1 MNDESQQVY
10 LRDGIPIEKGVVL
23 TKEFLDNNQEL
34 ITKYLN
40 LWILYPDLFLDA
52 IQDSEDAKNW
62 HLQPFQRIALR
73 ASMRYRYHFWTA
85 TRATSKSFTAY
96 LAALVKA
103 VLLPGSTIFIASDVK
118 GTVIKTAEAKFEE
131 FFRHWPMLRNE
142 LKTRVDDG
150 ESGQKKSGNYYELH
164 FKNKSSITVVAK
176 DTSRGLRATAGIL
189 EEAAT
194 IEEDDYNEV
203 LLPQMNVPRREVD
216 GTLNPD
222 EPVSTQTF
230 ITTARE
236 KTVFMYGK
244 LIECAVHAVLEPES
258 YFVWG
263 LSYEVPLHY
272 GIINKQMMMDQR
284 NSSTMNEESFA
295 RESLSIWTGNN
306 KDAWLD
312 SRRLQKY
319 RKLLKCERKA
329 QENPPNKDTYYII
342 SCDVARYS
350 ANTAIMVFKVLPNSE
365 RCQKNVVYTEVIH
378 GANYITVQAPR
389 LKKLIQLYNPREIVI
404 DGNGPGIGLLD
415 AMALP
420 SFDEKTGE
428 QFPPYFVFNNDHH
441 LPPEMKQ
448 ESEKPQPRFN
458 AIIYDIKA
466 GAANDD
472 EIHSNFFSQINNGSV
487 AFLANERIVK
497 EKLLTTKRG
506 QKMTVF
512 DRRVYLMPYEM
523 TSRLMDELNN
533 LRLKPTGVQN
543 QFKVERISTSIEKDR
558 FSALEYG
565 LYRIKYY
572 EDKLYRGKKK
582 RDFSQYTFFTPRH
595 KKTVGGD

>member
-1 MNDESQQVY
+1 MSDAAEII

-23 TKEFLDNNQEL
+23 TKEFLDSNQEL
-34 ITKYLN
+34 FTKYLN
-40 LWILYPDLFLDA
+40 MWILYPDLLLDA
-52 IQDSEDAKNW
+52 IQDSEDAKHW

-73 ASMRYRYHFWTA
+73 ASMRYRYQFWTA

-96 LAALVKA
+96 LGGYLKCM
-103 VLLPGSTIFIASDVK
+103 LLPGSNVFIASDVK

-150 ESGQKKSGNYYELH
+150 ETGKKSSGNYYELH
-164 FKNKSSITVVAK
+164 FKNGSNLTVVAK

-216 GTLNPD
+216 GSLNPE

-244 LIECAVHAVLEPES
+244 LIECAIHAILQPND

-295 RESLSIWTGNN
+295 RESLSIWTGNS
-306 KDAWLD
+306 KEAWLD
-312 SRRLQKY
+312 SRRLNKY
-319 RKLLKCERKA
+319 RKLLKYEKKA
-329 QENPPNKDTYYII
+329 QENPVNKDTYYII

-350 ANTAIMVFKVLPNSE
+350 ANTAIMVIKVIPGE
-365 RCQKNVVYTEVIH
+365 RYQKNVVYTEVIH
-378 GANYITVQAPR
+378 GENYISVQAPR
-389 LKKLIQLYNPREIVI
+389 LKKLISLFEPREIVI

-415 AMALP
+415 AMAMP

-428 QFPPYFVFNNDHH
+428 QFPPYYVFNNDYH

-448 ESEKPQPRFN
+448 GGEKPRPTYN

-466 GAANDD
+466 GAGNDD
-472 EIHSNFFSQINNGSV
+472 EIHSNFFAQINNGTV

-497 EKLLTTKRG
+497 DKLLSTKKG
-506 QKMTVF
+506 QKMTPY

-533 LRLKPTGVQN
+533 LKLKPTGIQN
-543 QFKVERISTSIEKDR
+543 QFKVERISTSIPKDR

-572 EDKLYRGKKK
+572 EDKTRRDGKK
-582 RDFSQYTFFTPRH
+582 RDFSQYSFFTPHIKR
-595 KKTVGGD
+595 KGGD